1 MRSSFDWPSSE
12 AIHRR
17 STGDRQGGA
26 VGGGSIGYLCRLGS
40 DAQAGSA
47 VMPDVIVLDINMPGI
62 GGLGFLEWRGQ
73 QREAVRD
80 IPAIVFTSS
89 NDPDLV
95 SRCFELGARDFKE
108 KPEDFV
114 DLVDLVRRVLRRW
127 RPMERGLGE
136 VSA

>member
-1 MRSSFDWPSSE
+1 VERSAEE
-12 AIHRR
+12 A
-17 STGDRQGGA
+17 
-26 VGGGSIGYLCRLGS
+26 IGYLCRLGS